1 MVLASIPKQRHTH
14 HDKKRYGQHH
24 KPSKHYS
31 KTYWPYLPMLM
42 IVVAGFI
49 INATWQAGKGVLGYA
64 TNISVSALLQ
74 ETNIQRGDNGQP
86 ALSLNSQLSQAAQAK
101 ANDMAQRDYWSH
113 TSPDGQQPWQFISA
127 AGYSYSSAG
136 ENLAYGFDTSSG
148 TVAGW
153 MNSAGHRANLLN
165 NTYSEVGFGIAN
177 APNYQGDGE
186 ETIVVAMYAKPYG
199 IASPSTLQTGRK
211 DTAAAPATKPAEQ
224 QPVAQEQPT
233 KTTPAPTTEQAQP
246 EQQKEEQPVAA
257 AVTPKTEDLK
267 ARPISRIDVLTDGN
281 AQWAALAAS
290 VLASLAFMSL
300 LLSHAKVWKRYLI
313 RGEEFFIKHPLLDT
327 VFVAVATFGFLL
339 TRTSGFIH

>member
-1 MVLASIPKQRHTH
+1 
-14 HDKKRYGQHH
+14 
-24 KPSKHYS
+24 
-31 KTYWPYLPMLM
+31 
-42 IVVAGFI
+42 
-49 INATWQAGKGVLGYA
+49 VLGYA

-101 ANDMAQRDYWSH
+101 ATDMAQRDYWSH
-113 TSPDGQQPWQFISA
+113 TTPDGQQPWQFIAA

-136 ENLAYGFDTSSG
+136 ENLAYGFDSSNG

-153 MNSAGHRANLLN
+153 MNSSGHRANMLN
-165 NTYSEVGFGIAN
+165 NSYSEVGFGIAN
-177 APNYQGDGE
+177 APSYQGDGE

-199 IASPSTLQTGRK
+199 IASPTTLQTGRK
-211 DTAAAPATKPAEQ
+211 ETAPPVTKPAEQ
-224 QPVAQEQPT
+224 PVAQAQPT
-233 KTTPAPTTEQAQP
+233 ETTPAPTTEAQP
-246 EQQKEEQPVAA
+246 VKEEQPVVA

-267 ARPISRIDVLTDGN
+267 AHPVSRIDVLTDGN

-290 VLASLAFMSL
+290 VLASLAFISL

>member
-1 MVLASIPKQRHTH
+1 MVLANLPKHTQSIH
-14 HDKKRYGQHH
+14 HKKRLGQHH
-24 KPSKHYS
+24 KPNKHYA

-113 TSPDGQQPWQFISA
+113 TTPDGQQPWQFIAA

-136 ENLAYGFDTSSG
+136 ENLAYGFDSSSG

-153 MNSAGHRANLLN
+153 MNSSGHRANMLN

-177 APNYQGDGE
+177 SPSYQGDGE

-211 DTAAAPATKPAEQ
+211 DTTATPAPKPAEQ
-224 QPVAQEQPT
+224 QPVAQAQPT
-233 KTTPAPTTEQAQP
+233 ETTPAPTTKQAQP
-246 EQQKEEQPVAA
+246 VKEEEPVVAA
-257 AVTPKTEDLK
+257 ATQKTEDLRAK
-267 ARPISRIDVLTDGN
+267 QVSRIDVLTDGN
-281 AQWAALAAS
+281 AQWAALATS
-290 VLASLAFMSL
+290 VLASAALMVIVF
-300 LLSHAKVWKRYLI
+300 SHAKVWKRYLV

>member
-1 MVLASIPKQRHTH
+1 MVLAHPTKQRHTV
-14 HDKKRYGQHH
+14 HDKKRHGQHH
-24 KPSKHYS
+24 KPSKHYA

-42 IVVAGFI
+42 IVIAGVI

-64 TNISVSALLQ
+64 TNVSISSLLQ
-74 ETNIQRGDNGQP
+74 ETNIQRSDNGQP
-86 ALSLNSQLSQAAQAK
+86 ALSLNSKLSQAAQAK
-101 ANDMAQRDYWSH
+101 ANDMAKRDYWSH
-113 TSPDGQQPWQFISA
+113 TTPDGEQPWQFITA
-127 AGYSYSSAG
+127 AGYDYTSAA
-136 ENLAYGFDTSSG
+136 ENLAYGFDSSSG
-148 TVAGW
+148 TVSGW

-165 NTYSEVGFGIAN
+165 NTYSDVGFGIAN
-177 APNYQGDGE
+177 APDYQGDGE
-186 ETIVVAMYAKPYG
+186 ETIVVAMYAKPNG

-211 DTAAAPATKPAEQ
+211 DTAAAPAANKPTEQ
-224 QPVAQEQPT
+224 QQAAPEQ
-233 KTTPAPTTEQAQP
+233 TTPTPVVEQAQP
-246 EQQKEEQPVAA
+246 EVKSQQAVVAS
-257 AVTPKTEDLK
+257 TPKVEDLK
-267 ARPISRIDVLTDGN
+267 ARQVSRLDVLTEGN